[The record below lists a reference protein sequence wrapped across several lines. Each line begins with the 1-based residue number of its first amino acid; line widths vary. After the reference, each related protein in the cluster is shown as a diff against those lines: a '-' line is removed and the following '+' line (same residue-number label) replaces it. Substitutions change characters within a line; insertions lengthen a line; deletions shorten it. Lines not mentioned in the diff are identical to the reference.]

1 MTTESN
7 TYDFQGMLLALN
19 VLSNDNQLR
28 PIHLLDQEI
37 EHPLVGL
44 LKNCRI
50 CHRHHLAT
58 LWLLVPWSGVC
69 VIHVL
74 QHSLMT
80 SHTHTHTHTHSQRH
94 SPHAVL
100 YTYSQIATLYR
111 VSSSK
116 GCRVHE
122 LQCNMCRHSNTFVF
136 ASISNLWL
144 AINHSIS
151 PTLPP
156 TAALWRRVTSFCWG
170 SGHVSVTHKPLQH
183 THLPHISRGEC
194 LFCSTQQIL
203 TYSTCTPH

>member
-1 MTTESN
+1 MSPASCGNLVTPRPLIWEPRDPCFTTFPH
-7 TYDFQGMLLALN
+7 D
-19 VLSNDNQLR
+19 V
-28 PIHLLDQEI
+28 
-37 EHPLVGL
+37 
-44 LKNCRI
+44 
-50 CHRHHLAT
+50 
-58 LWLLVPWSGVC
+58 
-69 VIHVL
+69 
-74 QHSLMT
+74 
-80 SHTHTHTHTHSQRH
+80 THTGTHTYIQMD

-122 LQCNMCRHSNTFVF
+122 LQCNMCGHSNTFVF

-156 TAALWRRVTSFCWG
+156 TAALWRRVHSSCKR
-170 SGHVSVTHKPLQH
+170 SGHVSVTHIPLHKELQHTLH
-183 THLPHISRGEC
+183 THLPHISRGER